1 MDDILEQLDADM
13 ESEASIDVEETVA
26 EETVAEETVAEETV
40 AEETLTP
47 RQQLEARAR
56 ALGLTFRSTI
66 SDATLLKRIEEA
78 EQAGQAEPASE
89 VAPEVTPEVTSDP
102 ETPLSPQ
109 TLAEMAAGAAL
120 LKSRQLVG

>member
-1 MDDILEQLDADM
+1 MDDILKQLAADM
-13 ESEASIDVEETVA
+13 ESEASIDV

-56 ALGLTFRSTI
+56 ELGLTFRSTI
-66 SDATLLKRIEEA
+66 SDATLLKRVEEA

-89 VAPEVTPEVTSDP
+89 VTPEVTSDP
-102 ETPLSPQ
+102 EMPLSPQ

-120 LKSRQLVG
+120 LKSRQLAG